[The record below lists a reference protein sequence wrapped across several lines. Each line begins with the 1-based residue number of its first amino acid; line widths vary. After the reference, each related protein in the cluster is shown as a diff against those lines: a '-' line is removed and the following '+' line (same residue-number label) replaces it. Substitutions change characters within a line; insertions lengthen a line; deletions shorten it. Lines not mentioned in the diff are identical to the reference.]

1 MQVAL
6 GVAGFFLFLFGSM
19 VLAALTGALVAKLTR
34 NPFLWASLS
43 LVANLLV
50 QIVYVSAFNLLRCVW
65 FVEAGDEPFWSRYC
79 AVVAREWFEVVKYGL
94 LFGGVA
100 WVWSLKRVVEF
111 MGPPTNP
118 A

>member
-19 VLAALTGALVAKLTR
+19 VLAALTGAIVAKITR
-34 NPFLWASLS
+34 NVVLWASLS

-50 QIVYVSAFNLLRCVW
+50 QIAYVFAFNLLRCVW
-65 FVEAGDEPFWSRYC
+65 FVEAGEASIWSRYC
-79 AVVAREWFEVVKYGL
+79 GVVAREWYEVMKFGL

-100 WVWSLKRVVEF
+100 WVWSLKRVGEF
-111 MGPPTNP
+111 LKKPE
-118 A
+118 